1 MESPVLAEEQLWL
14 YRDPGLCSLPTAG
27 EPLVAQK
34 EGTCGLWGITPSP
47 EARAWRLGVLREAA
61 SLLSISASTG
71 KGISSGEN

>member
-1 MESPVLAEEQLWL
+1 MLAEEQLGL

-34 EGTCGLWGITPSP
+34 EGTCGLWGITPS